1 MSAYQPIAQRQA
13 YVPVRQLCQVLRVA
27 PAAYYAWQRR
37 RQRPQV
43 EPAWQVAVREAF
55 AYHSQRYGTRRL
67 RAEGQAQGHVVGR
80 WRIRRVLHAYGL
92 RAQQPRSFVPR
103 TTDSDPAV
111 RAAPNR
117 LLGQPAPTVPNR
129 VWVGDITYLPRQ
141 GGGWRYLA
149 VWLDRCSRKIV
160 GWDVRDTMSEDL
172 VSEALRRALVVRR
185 PPAGLLVHSDQ
196 GSQYTATRF
205 KDLIAKHGALQR
217 MSRRG
222 NCSDNAHA
230 ESFWSRFKAE
240 LLDGGSFPGLTE
252 ARLEI
257 SHHIA
262 YYNAERRHSALGY
275 CSPNHFE
282 THLQTTSQL
291 CPA

>member
-1 MSAYQPIAQRQA
+1 MSTYQHIAHQA
-13 YVPVRQLCQVLRVA
+13 GQVPVRQLCQVLRVA
-27 PAAYYAWQRR
+27 PAAYYAWLRR
-37 RQRPQV
+37 RRKPSV
-43 EPAWQVAVREAF
+43 EPVWQVAVRAAF
-55 AYHSQRYGTRRL
+55 ATHSQRYGTRRL
-67 RAEGQAQGHVVGR
+67 RAKVQAQGHAVGR
-80 WRIRRVLHAYGL
+80 WRIRRVLKAHGL

-103 TTDSDPAV
+103 TTNSDPAV

-117 LLGQPAPTVPNR
+117 LLGQPAPTAPNR

-141 GGGWRYLA
+141 GGGWLYLA

-160 GWDVRDTMSEDL
+160 GWDVRDTMPEDL
-172 VSEALRRALVVRR
+172 VSEALRRALAVRR
-185 PPAGLLVHSDQ
+185 PPAGLVIHSDQ

-205 KDLIAKHGALQR
+205 QQLLAQHRAVQS

-222 NCSDNAHA
+222 NCYDNAHA

-252 ARLEI
+252 AKLEI

-262 YYNAERRHSALGY
+262 YYNAERRHSALNY
-275 CSPNHFE
+275 LAPNHFE
-282 THLQTTSQL
+282 SQLKTTSQK

>member
-1 MSAYQPIAQRQA
+1 MSADRYIAQRQA
-13 YVPVRQLCQVLRVA
+13 RVPVRQLCQVLQVA
-27 PAAYYAWQRR
+27 PSAYYAWHCQ
-37 RQRPQV
+37 QGRPAS
-43 EPAWQVAVREAF
+43 EPAWQAAVRQAF
-55 AYHSQRYGTRRL
+55 VRHSQRYGTRRL
-67 RAEGQAQGHVVGR
+67 RVEVQAEGYAVGR
-80 WRIRRVLHAYGL
+80 WRIRRVLKTHGL

-103 TTDSDPAV
+103 TTESDPAV

-117 LLGQPAPTVPNR
+117 LLGQPAPTAPNR

-141 GGGWRYLA
+141 GGGWLYLA

-160 GWDVRDTMSEDL
+160 GWDVRDTMPEDL
-172 VSEALRRALVVRR
+172 VSEALRRALAVRR
-185 PPAGLLVHSDQ
+185 PLAGLVVHSDQ

-205 KDLIAKHGALQR
+205 KDLLARNGAVQS

-222 NCSDNAHA
+222 NCYDNAHA

-240 LLDGGSFPGLTE
+240 LLDGGSFPGLAE

-257 SHHIA
+257 SHHIT

-275 CSPNHFE
+275 HSPNHFE
-282 THLQTTSQL
+282 SQLKTTSQL

>member
-1 MSAYQPIAQRQA
+1 MNVYQHIARRASQA
-13 YVPVRQLCQVLRVA
+13 PVRQLCQVLQVA
-27 PAAYYAWQRR
+27 PSAYYAW
-37 RQRPQV
+37 RQQQGQPV
-43 EPAWQVAVREAF
+43 PEPRWQVAVRQAF
-55 AYHSQRYGTRRL
+55 ARHSQRYGTRRL
-67 RAEGQAQGHVVGR
+67 RAEVQAEGHRVGR
-80 WRIRRVLHAYGL
+80 WRIRRVLHAHGL

-103 TTDSDPAV
+103 TTESDPAV

-117 LLGQPAPTVPNR
+117 LLGQPAPNR

-141 GGGWRYLA
+141 GGGWLYLA

-160 GWDVRDTMSEDL
+160 GWDVRDTMPEDL
-172 VSEALRRALVVRR
+172 VSEALRRALAVRR
-185 PPAGLLVHSDQ
+185 PPAGLVVHSDQ

-205 KDLIAKHGALQR
+205 KQLLTRHGARQS

-222 NCSDNAHA
+222 NCYDNAHA

-240 LLDGGSFPGLTE
+240 LLDGGRFPGLAE
-252 ARLEI
+252 AKLEI

-275 CSPNHFE
+275 QSPNHFE
-282 THLQTTSQL
+282 TQLQTTSQL